1 VGKRPVQFV
10 SKDTAYPI
18 SYAKDGTG
26 RMALN
31 LYYQNHDFMKFL
43 YSFARYLPGI
53 NYISRLIFVPIW
65 IAWEIWQRRT
75 RKSAPSS
82 PDEDLVVDSR
92 LARLIR
98 AVASVVSDGRV
109 PEEVALRGMALN
121 LALLKSM
128 EDGTLHELHS
138 KASRVYAMAEVYH
151 KYLRGEVG
159 DEELVAS
166 LGSVQLSSEVR
177 TPPPPIST
185 ETNKEGSVN
194 DNEKRESI
202 QPSED
207 GVFARII
214 ANLMFSAV
222 MPKRG
227 EDH

>member
-1 VGKRPVQFV
+1 MGKRPVQFV

-31 LYYQNHDFMKFL
+31 LYYQNPDFMKFL

-53 NYISRLIFVPIW
+53 NYISRLIFPVVW
-65 IAWEIWQRRT
+65 VTWEIWQRKT
-75 RKSAPSS
+75 KKSAPSS
-82 PDEDLVVDSR
+82 PEEDLVVDPR
-92 LARLIR
+92 LGRLIR

-151 KYLRGEVG
+151 KYLKGEVG
-159 DEELVAS
+159 DEELIAN
-166 LGSVQLSSEVR
+166 LGSVQLSMAIR
-177 TPPPPIST
+177 TPPVIQT
-185 ETNKEGSVN
+185 ENQTEDGEDGSQ
-194 DNEKRESI
+194 KRGSN
-202 QPSED
+202 QLGED
-207 GVFARII
+207 GVFARLF
-214 ANLMFSAV
+214 ASLMFSTTS
-222 MPKRG
+222 KH
-227 EDH
+227 ENY

>member
-1 VGKRPVQFV
+1 MPRKVAQFV
-10 SKDTAYPI
+10 SKDEVFPIAY
-18 SYAKDGTG
+18 KRDGTA
-26 RMALN
+26 RVALN
-31 LYYQNHDFMKFL
+31 LYYNNPDFVKFL

-53 NYISRLIFVPIW
+53 NYIARLIFAPVW
-65 IAWEIWQRRT
+65 VAWEIWQRKA

-82 PDEDLVVDSR
+82 PEEDLAVDPR

-151 KYLRGEVG
+151 KYLRGEIG
-159 DEELVAS
+159 DEELIAN
-166 LGSVQLSSEVR
+166 LGSVQLSVLARAPS
-177 TPPPPIST
+177 PPPSQSIGQNNS
-185 ETNKEGSVN
+185 
-194 DNEKRESI
+194 EKRVAKHLG
-202 QPSED
+202 ED
-207 GVFARII
+207 GVFAKVL
-214 ANLMFSAV
+214 AGLMFSAA